1 MDFFKYILSL
11 PALFVVLQLSA
22 QSGAIRQ
29 AEKKMQEGSWNKSR
43 ELIDKLL
50 AKDTLQMEARLTL
63 ARWFLNP
70 ENPHYQID
78 SAYRQTTWAL
88 AHFKN
93 LPARQRDKFKK
104 ENADSAD
111 FQRLFSKLDSLAFER
126 ARGIHSEEAYRQF
139 LQQFPSSANRE
150 RAVEL
155 RDETAF
161 SQALKINTCAAFG
174 EYLQKYPESLR
185 KKDALGRYER
195 LLFEEKTKSKKLNS
209 YELFAEEFPQ
219 SPYREEAIKNI
230 FQISTASGLPADF
243 QHFISKYPGSNYM
256 PRAKS
261 FLYYLTQDQ
270 DEAHRVRFDLDSMVQ
285 LQKLN
290 SETWLPVYKK
300 GKYGFIND
308 HGELRIAP
316 AFTSISPDYFCG
328 GVKDEILSTSS
339 GLIKRNNKVIFK
351 PCHEVRDIGLGFLLA
366 KDSVSSYLLHKSGI
380 VLEKNIDDAVL
391 LRGRFLVVT
400 KDDLKCLMSLS
411 GRVLIPYESQT
422 IEMMEGIVMVNRYGK
437 KIFFKTE
444 QVVAAADGH
453 PLKEEFVFDDVR
465 AVGYHLLL
473 VRNGALEGLVND
485 RVEFVV
491 PLGRQGLQPTAFGL
505 IRKIE
510 DYFLFSDFN
519 AEVAEQRWQRYK
531 LERQW
536 LLLQNQSETW
546 LADVHTKKVY
556 EKKADS
562 LWLSEG
568 IAFAKKKDSLR
579 VFINS
584 STVITLPSAS
594 AFSFIKSSDS
604 IRYFYSQQ
612 KGKKIIYDLKTGEK
626 KLSIEGDQVES
637 IGTQYFLVTR
647 KNKKGLLNASG
658 KIILPFEYDAL
669 LIKNEVITLLKEK
682 KFGLYHL
689 PSGKLVKP
697 SFGCNLASIDSVY
710 LIACKNDLYGI
721 VDWDSKPMTLFEFN
735 EIRPWGT
742 HTIWARKNFEWVL
755 MNYVT
760 GQVILSKI
768 KNYHPV
774 NESGEDK
781 IAIVQQEHFFG
792 VVSSA
797 RGVLVAPTLSYVTN
811 VGSAEHPFY
820 FTSKEVEEAGMFVV
834 IYYNQAGQLQ
844 QKEVYEEEEYEKI
857 VCPED

>member
-1 MDFFKYILSL
+1 VDFFKYILSF

-22 QSGAIRQ
+22 QSGSIRQ
-29 AEKKMQEGSWNKSR
+29 VEKKMQEGGWSKSR
-43 ELIDKLL
+43 ELINKLL
-50 AKDTLQMEARLTL
+50 DKDTLNMEARLIL
-63 ARWFLNP
+63 SKWFLHP
-70 ENPHYQID
+70 ENPSYQLD
-78 SAYRQTTWAL
+78 SAYRHTTWAL
-88 AHFKN
+88 AHFKEV
-93 LPARQRDKFKK
+93 PARQRDKFKK
-104 ENADSAD
+104 ENADSLD
-111 FQRLFSKLDSLAFER
+111 FLHLFLKVDSLSFER
-126 ARGIHSEEAYRQF
+126 ARNLHTEEAYRHF
-139 LQQFPSSANRE
+139 LRQFPSSANRE

-161 SQALKINTCAAFG
+161 SQALKINTFAAFAD
-174 EYLQKYPESLR
+174 YLQKYPQSLR
-185 KKDALGRYER
+185 SKEAASRYER
-195 LLFEEKTKSKKLNS
+195 LLYEEKTKSKKLNS
-209 YELFAEEFPQ
+209 YELFAEAFPQ

-243 QHFISKYPGSNYM
+243 QHFITKYPGSSYM

-261 FLYYLTQDQ
+261 FLYYLTLDH
-270 DEAHRVRFDLDSMVQ
+270 DEGHRVRFELDSMVQ

-290 SETWLPVYKK
+290 TETWLPVYKK
-300 GKYGFIND
+300 GKYGFLND
-308 HGELRIAP
+308 HGEPRMEP
-316 AFTSISPDYFCG
+316 AFTSIARDYFCG
-328 GVKDEILSTSS
+328 GVKDEILSTSA
-339 GLIKRNNKVIFK
+339 GLVKRNGNVIFK

-366 KDSVSSYLLHKSGI
+366 KDSVGGYLLHKSGV
-380 VLEKNIDDAVL
+380 VLEKNIDDATL

-422 IEMMEGIVMVNRYGK
+422 IDMMEGIVVVNRYGK
-437 KIFFKTE
+437 KILFKTE

-453 PLKEEFVFDDVR
+453 VLKEEFVFDDVR
-465 AVGYHLLL
+465 SVGYRLLL

-491 PLGRQGLQPTAFGL
+491 PLGRQGLEPTAFGL

-536 LLLQNQSETW
+536 LLLQNQQETW

-568 IAFAKKKDSLR
+568 IAFAKIKDSLR

-584 STVITLPSAS
+584 NTIITLPSAS
-594 AFSFIKSSDS
+594 AFSFIKSPDS

-612 KGKKIIYDLKTGEK
+612 RGKKIIYDLKTGEK

-647 KNKKGLLNASG
+647 KNKKGLLNTSG
-658 KIILPFEYDAL
+658 KIILPFEYDAML
-669 LIKNEVITLLKEK
+669 FKKDVVTLLKEK

-689 PSGKLVKP
+689 PSAKLIKP
-697 SFGCNLASIDSVY
+697 AFGCNLASIDSAY
-710 LIACKNDLYGI
+710 LVACKNDLYGI
-721 VDWDSKPMTLFEFN
+721 IDWEAKPVTLFEFN

-742 HTIWARKNFEWVL
+742 HTIWARKNYEWVL

-760 GQVILSKI
+760 GKVILSKI

-774 NESGEDK
+774 HEGGDDQV
-781 IAIVQQEHFFG
+781 AIVQQENFFG

-797 RGVLVAPTLSYVTN
+797 RGVLVPPTLTYVTN
-811 VGSAEHPFY
+811 VGSTEHPLY
-820 FTSKEVEEAGMFVV
+820 FTSKEVEEAGIFVV
-834 IYYNQAGQLQ
+834 IYYNQAGQLLH
-844 QKEVYEEEEYEKI
+844 KEVYEEEEYEKI